1 MTSLV
6 IKFSLNQPLWRHNT
20 PPGAFRG
27 SVSNRKGCPI
37 SLWLHDAS
45 VARQRFFSPEW
56 KEGEGILSSSKK
68 GYEFWYPATYY
79 IREGVESEKSVSWRQ
94 CFHMGCRILSS
105 FPIVSLHHYL
115 CSGYAFLRFQVQFLI
130 HVHSAFLL
138 YYIET
143 AEAHMT
149 LWDISIF
156 LKDRK
161 I

>member
-45 VARQRFFSPEW
+45 VATQRFFSPEW

-79 IREGVESEKSVSWRQ
+79 IRGVESVEIVSWRQ
-94 CFHMGCRILSS
+94 CFHMGCQILSL
-105 FPIVSLHHYL
+105 FPIVSLYNYL
-115 CSGYAFLRFQVQFLI
+115 CSECIFLHFQVQFFI
-130 HVHSAFLL
+130 HL
-138 YYIET
+138 Y
-143 AEAHMT
+143 
-149 LWDISIF
+149 SIF
-156 LKDRK
+156 LL
-161 I
+161 